1 MQALEGKRGI
11 LAALEQALQDDAALE
26 DAIDYL
32 LYLQGIEEGL
42 EDERAGRMVPH
53 EEIVEMIKLENDPQF
68 LSRIEKSRGSLRA
81 GKGLNLENIE

>member
-11 LAALEQALQDDAALE
+11 LAALEQELADDATLE

-42 EDERAGRMVPH
+42 EDERAGRLVSH
-53 EEIVEMIKLENDPQF
+53 DEIVKMIK
-68 LSRIEKSRGSLRA
+68 SWAK
-81 GKGLNLENIE
+81 

>member
-11 LAALEQALQDDAALE
+11 LAALEQALQEDATVE

-42 EDERAGRMVPH
+42 DDERAGRMVPH
-53 EEIVEMIKLENDPQF
+53 EEIVELIK
-68 LSRIEKSRGSLRA
+68 SWAR
-81 GKGLNLENIE
+81 